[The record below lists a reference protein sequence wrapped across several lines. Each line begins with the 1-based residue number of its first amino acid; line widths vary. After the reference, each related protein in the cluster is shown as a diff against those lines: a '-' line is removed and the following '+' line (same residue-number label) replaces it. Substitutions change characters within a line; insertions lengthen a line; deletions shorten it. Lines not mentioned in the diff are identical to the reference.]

1 MSKSYAFL
9 PDTELLDSL
18 KNGYRAMK
26 VEAIDTSYLIK
37 TIKILKDYQDLM
49 GGVLVFDQESLGYRV
64 TDKTNGTSFF
74 KGTRTHI
81 ALTEIS
87 RRLLAYKMD
96 QEFPEAVEEKSKRGR
111 L

>member
-1 MSKSYAFL
+1 MSKTKLITGINLMQLVRS
-9 PDTELLDSL
+9 
-18 KNGYRAMK
+18 GYKGMK
-26 VEAIDTSYLIK
+26 VDTTEIAGLLK
-37 TIKILKDYQDLM
+37 TIRILDDYDKKM
-49 GGVLVFDQESLGYRV
+49 GGTCVFDQESLGYRV

-74 KGTRTHI
+74 RGTRTHI

-96 QEFPEAVEEKSKRGR
+96 QEFPEAVEEKPKRGR